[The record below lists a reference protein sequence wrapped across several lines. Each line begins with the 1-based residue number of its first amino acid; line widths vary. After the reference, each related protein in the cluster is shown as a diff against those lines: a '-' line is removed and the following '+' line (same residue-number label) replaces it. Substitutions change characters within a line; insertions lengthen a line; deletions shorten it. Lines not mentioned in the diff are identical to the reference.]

1 MIEPL
6 WSIFVG
12 VLVFVMTVGE
22 TYIGARW
29 TEAVALRRRRDMQFW
44 AAVFEA
50 VLGLDIY
57 LISDNG
63 LWLVLPTIAGAWYGA
78 GWSFDLRRS
87 E

>member
-1 MIEPL
+1 MWPVL
-6 WSIFVG
+6 AG

-29 TEAVALRRRRDMQFW
+29 TEAVALRRKRDMQFW

-50 VLGLDIY
+50 VLGLDIW
-57 LISDNG
+57 LIADTG
-63 LWLVLPTIAGAWYGA
+63 LWLVLPAVVGAWFGA
-78 GWSFDLRRS
+78 GWSYDLRRA